1 MSSKL
6 KKGTTGYRVFTVF
19 NYIIVLLLALV
30 CLLPMLNVLAISFSG
45 NLAVSRGEVSFW
57 PKEFTTVAYEY
68 LLADEAFWRSMLI
81 SIIRVILGVGISMF
95 LIILTAYPLSM
106 SSQKFPKRRIYA
118 WYFVFTM
125 LFGGGLIPTFLTV
138 RYTGLMDTIW
148 ALVIPGALSAY
159 NLILMLNFFRQLP
172 EGVSEAAY
180 IDGAGHWKILW
191 MIIVPMSKP
200 ALATIALFVA
210 VAHWNEW
217 FNAMIFMKHV
227 DHYPLQTYLQSMII
241 SSNFQVTNLA
251 DLQTLSR
258 LSNRTV
264 NSAQIF
270 VGMLP
275 ILCVYPFLQKYF
287 TKGIVLGSVKG

>member
-1 MSSKL
+1 M
-6 KKGTTGYRVFTVF
+6 
-19 NYIIVLLLALV
+19 
-30 CLLPMLNVLAISFSG
+30 
-45 NLAVSRGEVSFW
+45 
-57 PKEFTTVAYEY
+57 
-68 LLADEAFWRSMLI
+68 
-81 SIIRVILGVGISMF
+81 
-95 LIILTAYPLSM
+95 
-106 SSQKFPKRRIYA
+106 
-118 WYFVFTM
+118 
-125 LFGGGLIPTFLTV
+125 
-138 RYTGLMDTIW
+138 
-148 ALVIPGALSAY
+148 IPGALSAY